1 MSLSN
6 ADSENLRLAIFLAI
20 ADVLDIPSSEVLAES
35 NFLTDFGVNSLD
47 IVNLIWHIEEKFS
60 LPEASE
66 AELEKLNKVQDLV
79 DLVLRKAGPNAL
91 SQKTTSDK
99 TSTFAI
105 ASDHAGLM
113 LKSMIINQLKTKGL
127 EVNDFGP
134 KVDNAVDYPNFA
146 EKVGNAIQSG
156 RADFGI
162 LICGTGIG
170 MSIAA
175 NKIKGI
181 RAALCAD
188 PVSAKFTRLHND
200 ANVLCLGAR
209 TIGQEVALE
218 CVRQFVNTD
227 FAPGDDLRH
236 QRRLDLVAALES
248 PKK

>member
-6 ADSENLRLAIFLAI
+6 ADSENLRLAIFVAI

-35 NFLTDFGVNSLD
+35 NFLTDFGANSLD

-66 AELEKLNKVQDLV
+66 AELENLNTVQDLV
-79 DLVLRKAGPNAL
+79 DLVLRKAGPEAL
-91 SQKTTSDK
+91 SERSSVSEKT
-99 TSTFAI
+99 TFAI
-105 ASDHAGLM
+105 ASDHAGLE
-113 LKSMIINQLKTKGL
+113 LKSLVISLLEADFDVQDLGPATKS
-127 EVNDFGP
+127 
-134 KVDNAVDYPNFA
+134 AVDYPNFA
-146 EKVGNAIQSG
+146 EKVGKAVQ
-156 RADFGI
+156 AKQVDFGI

-175 NKIKGI
+175 NKMKGI
-181 RAALCAD
+181 RAALCGD

-209 TIGQEVALE
+209 TLGQEVALE

-227 FAPGDDLRH
+227 FVPGDDLRH

-248 PKK
+248 PK